1 MKAPPTDCDRI
12 AGDAPKGWRTPYVL
26 AMLIL
31 GIALIAC
38 FIVWEAYCKHPMMP
52 LRIWKN
58 KNFSLV
64 SIEHPEPCPARSP
77 LTTSQIN
84 LVVTFGFM
92 SFVTS
97 SFWISLYMQDV
108 LGYSALEVAL
118 HLLPQAIAGILVNV
132 VAAMILH
139 KVSNKLLA
147 GIGAIAYFFAAILLA
162 LMKESNAYWPFIFP
176 SLILS
181 VIGADLQ
188 FNVAIVSSPAQN
200 WTLTDDADVRNVFFA
215 SKAAISC
222 RRHLQHG

>member
-1 MKAPPTDCDRI
+1 
-12 AGDAPKGWRTPYVL
+12 
-26 AMLIL
+26 
-31 GIALIAC
+31 
-38 FIVWEAYCKHPMMP
+38 
-52 LRIWKN
+52 
-58 KNFSLV
+58 
-64 SIEHPEPCPARSP
+64 
-77 LTTSQIN
+77 
-84 LVVTFGFM
+84 M

-139 KVSNKLLA
+139 RVSNKLLA
-147 GIGAIAYFFAAILLA
+147 GIGAIAYFFASILLA

-200 WTLTDDADVRNVFFA
+200 
-215 SKAAISC
+215 
-222 RRHLQHG
+222 

>member
-1 MKAPPTDCDRI
+1 
-12 AGDAPKGWRTPYVL
+12 
-26 AMLIL
+26 
-31 GIALIAC
+31 
-38 FIVWEAYCKHPMMP
+38 
-52 LRIWKN
+52 
-58 KNFSLV
+58 
-64 SIEHPEPCPARSP
+64 
-77 LTTSQIN
+77 
-84 LVVTFGFM
+84 
-92 SFVTS
+92 
-97 SFWISLYMQDV
+97 MQDV